1 LAESERTDEAPVS
14 LPRVPACEAKKLEIR
29 ANMLHRKISRLLSK
43 TRGAIE
49 ILTLNRPAE
58 FNAILPGM
66 MAELTG
72 GSQRWWLK

>member
-1 LAESERTDEAPVS
+1 MTQANTIAMER
-14 LPRVPACEAKKLEIR
+14 
-29 ANMLHRKISRLLSK
+29 
-43 TRGAIE
+43 RGAIE